1 MGGSDNHKTL
11 IKDNWY
17 IARDNRIEAN
27 DLLASINKNNLL
39 LNSTFT
45 NNYLH
50 TYQLIMPYS
59 HDKLSLDIG
68 IVDSRASGHY
78 GSMQTRCIDIEPRK
92 EQLEE

>member
-1 MGGSDNHKTL
+1 M
-11 IKDNWY
+11 
-17 IARDNRIEAN
+17 
-27 DLLASINKNNLL
+27 
-39 LNSTFT
+39 
-45 NNYLH
+45 H

-59 HDKLSLDIG
+59 HDKLSLDIA